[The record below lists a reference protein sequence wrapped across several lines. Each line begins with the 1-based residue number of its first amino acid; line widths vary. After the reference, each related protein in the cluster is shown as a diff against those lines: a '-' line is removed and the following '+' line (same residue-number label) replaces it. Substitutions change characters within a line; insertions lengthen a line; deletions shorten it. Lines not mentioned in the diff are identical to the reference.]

1 MVSVAQLYRVSR
13 RRGLTF
19 PRRFPIYHFLGY
31 CLSSGASGESGLN
44 LHQVSV
50 QNMRA
55 SRVVQ
60 RVAIAGLGAIGKA
73 VARKLDEGVAGLSLR
88 AVAVRDPAGADAFLE
103 TLSRRPAV
111 VALNA
116 IASHADIV
124 VECASA
130 QLLVA
135 IAEPVLREGKKLVVL
150 SVGALLSNPQLGEI
164 AERYNAQI
172 LVPTGALIGLDAVLA
187 AAEGQIQSVRMV
199 TRKPVKGLAGAPFLV
214 EHGIG
219 LDDLRGPM
227 KVFSGTAREAASG
240 FPSNLNVAAA
250 LSLAGIGPD
259 RTLVEVWVDPTVTR
273 NTHRIEVDS
282 DSATFSMTIENIP
295 SENPRTGRITAQSV
309 IALLRKLTSAMRV
322 GT

>member
-1 MVSVAQLYRVSR
+1 MDLSEALSHR
-13 RRGLTF
+13 
-19 PRRFPIYHFLGY
+19 HFLGY
-31 CLSSGASGESGLN
+31 CLSSGTAGESRVN
-44 LHQVSV
+44 LRQVSA

-60 RVAIAGLGAIGKA
+60 RVAIVGLGAIGKA
-73 VARKLDEGVAGLSLR
+73 VARKLDEGVAGLSLS

-103 TLSRRPAV
+103 TLARRPAV

-135 IAEPVLREGKKLVVL
+135 IAEPVLMEGKKLVVL

-219 LDDLRGPM
+219 LDDLREPM

-282 DSATFSMTIENIP
+282 DSATFSMTIENIA

-309 IALLRKLTSAMRV
+309 IALLRKLTSPLRV